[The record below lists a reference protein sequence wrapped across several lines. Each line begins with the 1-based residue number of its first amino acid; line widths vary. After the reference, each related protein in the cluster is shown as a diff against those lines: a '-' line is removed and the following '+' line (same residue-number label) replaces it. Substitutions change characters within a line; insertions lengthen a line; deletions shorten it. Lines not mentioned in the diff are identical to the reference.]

1 MEGPFEHSADEIKRL
16 QRCNSDLVSVL
27 ALPAM
32 WTGADASQIVHTL
45 LDALLGILDLDLV
58 YVRLKNPV
66 GDAPLEMVR
75 VAQSRKLF
83 PRPQE
88 IGEVLNRWLG
98 DDPQKWPPLARNSIG
113 DEDISIVP
121 LRLGLQGDIGVI
133 VAGARRAEFPRE
145 TERLLLSVAANQAS
159 IGLQEARLLSEQKRI
174 ANELDQR
181 VAQRTAELAAA
192 NAELQ
197 LQVGLLQ
204 LLPVSAWTLDPDGT
218 PDFVNQVWLEYSGQ
232 TLDFVRSHPEAWMIA
247 VHPEDRE
254 AASRSFRDAVRSG
267 QGFAIETRSL
277 RARDGTYRWHLNQ
290 AVVLRDPEGK
300 VLKFVGTTTDI
311 DDQKRA
317 QEVLRA
323 SETNLREILDG
334 LPGLAAALS
343 PDGVPEVMNRPF
355 LEFFG
360 KTAEEMRDWKT
371 ADVIH
376 PDDLPRVIA
385 EFAHSLTAGTPYD
398 AEIRYRRA
406 DGVYRWFHVRVDP
419 ARDAEGRI
427 TGWYSLITDIDDR
440 KRADEKLRQEESEL
454 KHSEARKAAIL
465 ESALD
470 CILTIDHEGCITEF
484 NLAAEHTF
492 GYRRDEVLGMPLANV
507 IIPLSLREKHRQS
520 FARYLATGEARLLGK
535 RIETT
540 AVRADGSE
548 FPVELAISRI
558 PLEGPP
564 SFTGYLRDITERKRA
579 EQELRRSEAFLAE
592 SQHLSRIGSFSWRV
606 ATDEI
611 TCSEQLYRIFQID
624 RDVPVTF
631 ELIGTR
637 IHPEDLSVFQE
648 HIERCRQDRSDVQIE
663 LRLQMPDGA
672 VKYVHV
678 VAHIRGGHEY
688 IGAVQ
693 DVTER
698 RASEEALS
706 KARSDLAHV
715 SRVTSLGAMTAS
727 IAHEVNQPLSGIVTN
742 ASTCLRMLAAD
753 PPNVD
758 GARETARRTI
768 RDGNR
773 MSEVIIR
780 LRALFSK
787 KEPTTESVNLN
798 DAVLEVIAL
807 TIVDLQKNR
816 VMLRPELADD
826 LPLVRGDRVQLQQ
839 VILNLLRNG
848 SDAMSA
854 VEDRA
859 RQLVIRTERDEDD
872 RVRLAVQDTGVGFD
886 LQAVDRLFDP
896 FYTTKDEGMG
906 IGLSVSRSIIE
917 NHHGRLWA
925 TLNEGPGATFS
936 FSIPRVPEGL
946 LHADDVGSIQ
956 AA

>member
-232 TLDFVRSHPEAWMIA
+232 TLDFVRSHPEAWMSA

-385 EFAHSLTAGTPYD
+385 EFAHSLTAGTSYD

>member
-1 MEGPFEHSADEIKRL
+1 MEGPFEYSADEIKRL

-45 LDALLGILDLDLV
+45 LDALLGMLDLDLV

-98 DDPQKWPPLARNSIG
+98 DDPQKWPPLARNSIA

-218 PDFVNQVWLEYSGQ
+218 ADFVNQVWLEYSGQ
-232 TLDFVRSHPEAWMIA
+232 TLDFVRSHPEAWMSA
-247 VHPEDRE
+247 VHPEDRK

-859 RQLVIRTERDEDD
+859 RQLVIRTERDEGD